1 MNFKEILEAMIAHKA
16 SDAFIVPGGPLRARI
31 DSEVRIIDNYIF
43 TNKDVEKFT
52 AETADAQAKETLKE
66 NRSCEIAIYHG
77 ERWRFRIGIF
87 YQRDIL
93 SIALRKI
100 DLDLLSFEELNL
112 PANALRKLCN
122 ERRGLILLTGLT
134 GSGKSTAIAAMIEY
148 INKNFG
154 RHIMTIEEPI
164 EFTFKDKK
172 SVINQREINRDVRSY
187 QKALK
192 ETAMHSPD
200 VLYIGNIRD
209 RETCYAALSAAETGV
224 LVFSTVHTINAPST
238 IERIVNFFPP
248 EQHSLIFNQL
258 SFFLKAVVSLRL
270 LPRSDAGGLIPV
282 YETMTLSPTISA
294 LINEHKIWEIPQYI
308 ASGEIYDMITF
319 TQCLWELMQ
328 KKRISTETALANSDE
343 KENLILLM
351 KKENYIRDDS

>member
-1 MNFKEILEAMIAHKA
+1 MNFKEILELMIKNSA

-31 DSEVRIIDNYIF
+31 YSEVRPIDNYIF
-43 TNKDVEKFT
+43 TEKDVEKFA
-52 AETADAQAKETLKE
+52 AEITDAPQKEALRDNK
-66 NRSCEIAIYHG
+66 SCELAINYN

-87 YQRDIL
+87 YQRDT
-93 SIALRKI
+93 IAMAMRKI
-100 DLDLLSFEELNL
+100 DLNILSFGELNL
-112 PANALRKLCN
+112 PVNALQKLCN

-134 GSGKSTAIAAMIEY
+134 GSGKSTAIASMIEY
-148 INKNFG
+148 INQNFG
-154 RHIMTIEEPI
+154 RHIITIEEPI
-164 EFTFKDKK
+164 EFTFTDKK
-172 SVINQREINRDVRSY
+172 SVINQRELNRDIRSY

-248 EQHSLIFNQL
+248 EQHGLVFNQL

-270 LPRSDAGGLIPV
+270 LPRADAKGLIPA
-282 YETMTLSPTISA
+282 YEIMTLSPTVSS
-294 LINEHKIWEIPQYI
+294 LINKHSIWDIPQYI
-308 ASGEIYDMITF
+308 ESGAIYDMTTF
-319 TQCLWELMQ
+319 NQCLWELLRN
-328 KKRISTETALANSDE
+328 KRISAETALENSDQ
-343 KENLILLM
+343 KENLMLLM
-351 KKENYIRDDS
+351 NRESYEREQ

>member
-1 MNFKEILEAMIAHKA
+1 MNFKEILEMMIKNNA

-31 DSEVRIIDNYIF
+31 YSEVRTIDNYLF
-43 TNKDVEKFT
+43 TEKDVGGFV
-52 AETADAQAKETLKE
+52 AEITDSSGKEMLKE
-66 NRSCEIAIYHG
+66 NKSCEMAINYYD
-77 ERWRFRIGIF
+77 RWRFRIGIF
-87 YQRDIL
+87 YQRNTVVM
-93 SIALRKI
+93 ALRKI
-100 DLDLLSFEELNL
+100 DLNLLTFEELNL
-112 PANALRKLCN
+112 PVAALQKLCH
-122 ERRGLILLTGLT
+122 ERRGMVLLTGLT
-134 GSGKSTAIAAMIEY
+134 GSGKSTTIAAMLEY
-148 INKNFG
+148 INQNFG

-200 VLYIGNIRD
+200 VLYVGNIRD

-248 EQHSLIFNQL
+248 EQHNLIFNQL

-270 LPRSDAGGLIPV
+270 LPRCDKDGLIPA
-282 YETMTLSPTISA
+282 YEIMTLSPTVSS
-294 LINEHKIWEIPQYI
+294 LINKHKIWDIAQYM
-308 ASGEIYDMITF
+308 ASGEIYNMMTF
-319 TQCLWELMQ
+319 NQCLWELMH
-328 KKRISTETALANSDE
+328 KKQITTETALQNSDE
-343 KENLILLM
+343 RENLTLLM
-351 KKENYIRDDS
+351 KRESYI